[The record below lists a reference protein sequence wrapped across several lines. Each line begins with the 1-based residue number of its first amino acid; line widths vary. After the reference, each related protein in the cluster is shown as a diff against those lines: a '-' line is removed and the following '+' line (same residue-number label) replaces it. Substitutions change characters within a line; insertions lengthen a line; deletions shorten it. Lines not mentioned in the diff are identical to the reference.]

1 MKISVNYV
9 SPKETLSVIQSNQR
23 VFIHGSA
30 HTPTYLLEHLAKEA
44 YRLQNVEIV
53 SISVYGDLYVDKPE
67 YKDNFHINS
76 LFVSA
81 SVRNAVNTGYADYVP
96 VFLSEIP
103 ELFRQNILP
112 IDVAIVQVS
121 PPDDHGYCSLGV
133 SVDIARSAVD
143 TARYIIAQVNP
154 NAPRT
159 HGDGMIHNSRFHAMV
174 YCEVNYIQQIL
185 QKRQDR
191 KYNASVNLLQA

>member
-9 SPKETLSVIQSNQR
+9 SPKETLSVIQSSQR
-23 VFIHGSA
+23 IFIHGSA
-30 HTPTYLLEHLAKEA
+30 HTPTYLLEHLSKEA

-53 SISVYGDLYVDKPE
+53 SISVYGDLHIDRCQ

-81 SVRNAVNTGYADYVP
+81 SVRNAVNA
-96 VFLSEIP
+96 
-103 ELFRQNILP
+103 
-112 IDVAIVQVS
+112 VQVS
-121 PPDDHGYCSLGV
+121 PPDSHGYCSLGV
-133 SVDIARSAVD
+133 SVDIARSAVN
-143 TARYIIAQVNP
+143 TARYVIAQVNP

-159 HGDGMIHNSRFHAMV
+159 HGDGLIHNSRFHAMV
-174 YCEVNYIQQIL
+174 YCGVNYIQQIL